1 MDDFF
6 LHVFFLATLVSTV
19 AFFGYQLPLI
29 RKQMGKS
36 FHFLNEFPYEF
47 LSSHVRMHDSISD
60 ILLGW
65 MVLMPALY
73 VVIQTQSM
81 VGMNRWLMVFLIT
94 LMTLSRAALFYI
106 HPSRLRLF
114 LLNTS
119 IHFTSSTMFYGFMV
133 MMTDGDDMLF
143 KQLLMFIFFLAHL
156 FVLFHPKLM
165 NWSELEKDDK
175 EKPSYVRP
183 KLFIL
188 AFLQWFFIF
197 GIVGYVVLQHLMM
210 LI

>member
-1 MDDFF
+1 MNDF
-6 LHVFFLATLVSTV
+6 LLQVFFLATLVSGV
-19 AFFGYQLPLI
+19 AFFGYQLPMI
-29 RKQMGKS
+29 KKEKGKR

-47 LSSHVRMHDSISD
+47 LSSRLSMHDSISD

-65 MVLMPALY
+65 TVLMPTLY
-73 VVIQTQSM
+73 VVIQTQLIG
-81 VGMNRWLMVFLIT
+81 GMNRWVILFLIT
-94 LMTLSRAALFYI
+94 IMTLSRAALFYI

-114 LLNTS
+114 LLNTT

-133 MMTDGDDMLF
+133 MITNGDDGLF
-143 KQLLMFIFFLAHL
+143 KRLLIFIFFLTHL

-165 NWSELEKDDK
+165 NWSVLEKEDK

-197 GIVGYVVLQHLMM
+197 GIVGYVVLQHLMTF
-210 LI
+210 I